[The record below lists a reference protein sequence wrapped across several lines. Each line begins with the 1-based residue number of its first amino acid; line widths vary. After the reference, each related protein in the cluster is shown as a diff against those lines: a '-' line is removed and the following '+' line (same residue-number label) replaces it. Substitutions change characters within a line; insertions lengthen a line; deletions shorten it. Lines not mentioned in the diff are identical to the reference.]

1 MLIRLRATNER
12 EQRSV
17 ARVDRSTDL
26 GRNGAQSGNFAAF
39 VGFTAVAT
47 AVLTTAIAWT
57 AKPCVPSTAP
67 MHGKYHSRRLQEF
80 LT

>member
-12 EQRSV
+12 EQRSA
-17 ARVDRSTDL
+17 ARVDRAADL
-26 GRNGAQSGNFAAF
+26 GRNSAQFGNLAAF
-39 VGFTAVAT
+39 VGFSAVAT
-47 AVLTTAIAWT
+47 AVLTTTIAWT
-57 AKPCVPSTAP
+57 AKPCVPSTAS